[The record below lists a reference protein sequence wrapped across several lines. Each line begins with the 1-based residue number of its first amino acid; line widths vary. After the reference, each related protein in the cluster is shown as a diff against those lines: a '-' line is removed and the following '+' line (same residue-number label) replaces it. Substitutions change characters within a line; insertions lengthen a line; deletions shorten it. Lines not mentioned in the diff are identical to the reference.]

1 MILKKIEL
9 HNFRNYESLM
19 TRFYKGIN
27 IIYGDNAQGKTN
39 LLESIYVLGLTK
51 SHRSFI
57 DNNLIKNGCESLM
70 IKGVVSGGI
79 FDKEL
84 QITIDNKSKGYKID
98 DNSIKKVSDYIS
110 NMNIIIFYP
119 DDLETLKGSPQLRRK
134 YLNMELSQ
142 LYNSYYVVLN
152 DYNKLLKMRNEYLK
166 KMNKGQDVDM
176 NYFDII
182 TSYLIEKAIIIY
194 QMRYKFIEKI
204 NETCGQIYKDIMGIE
219 DFHIEYISNMKIE
232 DMKDPKLKDKLF
244 ERYKK
249 QLSYEQRV
257 CITTIG
263 PHKDD
268 FNFMIGENNLKLYGS
283 QGQQRIAV
291 LTLKLSE
298 IPIFKKYKETTPILL
313 LDDVFSELSDDKKNN
328 LIKYISKD
336 IQTIITTTEL
346 NNLDSKLVKKAKLFK
361 IEQGKLIKIKE
372 VKDNE

>member
-9 HNFRNYESLM
+9 YNFRNYESLM
-19 TRFYKGIN
+19 TRFYKGIH

-57 DNNLIKNGCESLM
+57 DNNLIKSGCESLI
-70 IKGVVSGGI
+70 IKGIVSGGL
-79 FDKEL
+79 FDKKL

-142 LYNSYYVVLN
+142 LYNRYYVVLN
-152 DYNKLLKMRNEYLK
+152 DYNKLLKIRNEYLK
-166 KMNKGQDVDM
+166 KMNKGQEVDM

-182 TSYLIEKAIIIY
+182 TSYLIEKAIVIY

-219 DFHIEYISNMKIE
+219 DFYIEYVSNMKIE
-232 DMKDPKLKDKLF
+232 DIKDPKIKEKLF

-249 QLSYEQRV
+249 QLAYEQRV

-291 LTLKLSE
+291 LALKLSE
-298 IPIFKKYKETTPILL
+298 IPIFRKYKETTPILL

-346 NNLDSKLVKKAKLFK
+346 NNLDSKLVRKAKLFK